1 MKRFAL
7 LLIVVSSVVFAQ
19 EEKDLTKMERF
30 VSNTGQIIK
39 LENFNLPPLTAYNE
53 KLQAKIRK
61 ATISGE
67 SAFFLV
73 LTKEDKYG
81 NKSAAIAEED
91 LTEVLMA
98 FENIMAQIAGE
109 DSNADYLENKF
120 TTDDGF
126 QIGYAKGKSI
136 TWFITLERYGK
147 STVLFNNPNEIKVT
161 LVSAISK
168 IEELKQLTDQE

>member
-7 LLIVVSSVVFAQ
+7 LLIFASSVVFPQ
-19 EEKDLTKMERF
+19 EEKELTKMERF
-30 VSNTGQIIK
+30 VSNTGKIIK
-39 LENFNLPPLTAYNE
+39 LENFNLPSLTAHSE

-67 SAFFLV
+67 AAFFLI
-73 LTKEDKYG
+73 LIKEDKYG
-81 NKSAAIAEED
+81 DKSAAIAEED

-98 FENIMAQIAGE
+98 FENIMAQSAVE
-109 DSNADYLENKF
+109 DSDADYLENKF

-147 STVLFNNPNEIKVT
+147 STVLFNNPNGIKAT
-161 LVSAISK
+161 FINAISK
-168 IEELKQLTDQE
+168 IEELKQLTNQE